1 MPQLVNVSM
10 IFVVTFVVF
19 PGVAASWAP
28 QLEFFTSKG
37 RWEAVGSSE
46 NLSGIVFWRKSD
58 SVLLDISG
66 LFRSSIF
73 FYGLLLQYA
82 SFTGKWHFKW
92 FSKVKRCAW
101 IKHAH
106 VWLASIP
113 RRMSS
118 VSRCFSISAG
128 FYPICCFGAALWH
141 DNACFWLTTALTSS
155 SRSQGKLGQDW
166 YTTLVVGIFQIFD
179 VVGRSTP
186 QAWEPTVEFR
196 KVWGLSCN
204 LRGRYWTR
212 SLNVYSYVHC
222 VQSIW
227 GVQIEGSTT
236 TFR

>member
-73 FYGLLLQYA
+73 FYGLLLRCISQYA

-118 VSRCFSISAG
+118 VSRVLQYFSRLL
-128 FYPICCFGAALWH
+128 PNLLLWRCTLTWQCMFLA
-141 DNACFWLTTALTSS
+141 DNCAHIQLAQPRQTGSGLVHHIGGWHLSDLWRSWSIYTTGLGTYCGVQEGL
-155 SRSQGKLGQDW
+155 RSQL
-166 YTTLVVGIFQIFD
+166 
-179 VVGRSTP
+179 
-186 QAWEPTVEFR
+186 
-196 KVWGLSCN
+196 
-204 LRGRYWTR
+204 
-212 SLNVYSYVHC
+212 
-222 VQSIW
+222 QSP
-227 GVQIEGSTT
+227 
-236 TFR
+236 R